1 MRMQFYAKRFSLILS
16 AEPVGLLVCGG
27 SLGGENAK
35 RTHRTDSPR
44 KPTIGFSLSAEDEII
59 LQIIHG
65 TFNLRRFYF
74 IRTLTF
80 ARCVIS
86 VLVLL
91 IDGC

>member
-16 AEPVGLLVCGG
+16 AE
-27 SLGGENAK
+27 
-35 RTHRTDSPR
+35 
-44 KPTIGFSLSAEDEII
+44 DEIF